1 MNKLEITENTKG
13 KLVYVESLP
22 PFDNSKWLILIS
34 SASKE
39 GDYHF
44 IRRYISYRIDTNE
57 WYFTGGISMCW
68 GTSEDCVFFES
79 TDDQK
84 RLVAKKL
91 ASLGYK
97 YVHILNK
104 LIKKKKYE

>member
-1 MNKLEITENTKG
+1 MNEIQITKNTKG
-13 KLVYVESLP
+13 ILVYAESLP
-22 PFDNSKWLILIS
+22 PFDSKWLILIS
-34 SASKE
+34 STSKL
-39 GDYHF
+39 GDHHF

-57 WYFTGGISMCW
+57 WYFSGGISMRW

-84 RLVAKKL
+84 RLVANKL

>member
-22 PFDNSKWLILIS
+22 PFHSKWLILIS

-39 GDYHF
+39 GRYYY
-44 IRRYISYRIDTNE
+44 IKRYISYNITHNK
-57 WYFTGGISMCW
+57 WYFNNGISIRW
-68 GTSEDCVFFES
+68 GTCKDCDFFES
-79 TDDQK
+79 TDEEK
-84 RLVAKKL
+84 RFVANKL

-104 LIKKKKYE
+104 LIKKN

>member
-22 PFDNSKWLILIS
+22 PFHSKWLILIS

-39 GDYHF
+39 GRYYY
-44 IRRYISYRIDTNE
+44 IKRYISYRIDTNE
-57 WYFTGGISMCW
+57 WYFSGGISMRW

-84 RLVAKKL
+84 RLVANKL

-104 LIKKKKYE
+104 LIKKN